1 MKWVKHTGF
10 TAGYMLERG
19 DTGMSEALIDVVNLK
34 KYFKVRGLFSTK
46 LVKAVDDVSFSIYK
60 GETLGLVG
68 ESGCGKTTLGKLL
81 LLLHEPTDGKIMFEG
96 KDITRL
102 KGSELKEFRRNTQ
115 MVFQDPHT
123 SLNPRMTIAEILEE
137 PIREHN
143 VEIQGDIEDFL
154 ADQMKLVGLN
164 PELLYRYPHE
174 LSGGQK
180 QRVAILRAILLKPK
194 FIVLDEPTSAL
205 DVSVQAQVLELLR
218 DLQRKF
224 GLTYLFI
231 SHDISVVK
239 YMSNRIGV
247 MYLGKLVEIGGSDQV
262 FNNPLHPYSQ
272 MLLSAVPIPDPK
284 ISRTRKRIKL
294 EGEPPSPINP
304 PTGCRFHPRCPY
316 AKDICRRE
324 TPPLREVEKGHYVAC
339 WLYTNP

>member
-1 MKWVKHTGF
+1 LSNNNV
-10 TAGYMLERG
+10 
-19 DTGMSEALIDVVNLK
+19 LIDVVNLR
-34 KYFKVRGLFSTK
+34 KYFKIRGLFTSK
-46 LVKAVDDVSFSIYK
+46 QVKAVDDVTLSIYR

-81 LLLHEPTDGKIMFEG
+81 LLLHEPTSGKIYFEG
-96 KDITRL
+96 KDILSL
-102 KGSELKEFRRNTQ
+102 KGRELKEFRRNAQ

-137 PIREHN
+137 PLREYN
-143 VEIQGDIEDFL
+143 VEVGDIEEFL
-154 ADQMKLVGLN
+154 SKQMELVGLN

-205 DVSVQAQVLELLR
+205 DVSVQAQVLELLK
-218 DLQRKF
+218 DLQRKL

-239 YMSNRIGV
+239 YMSNRMAV
-247 MYLGKLVEIGGSDQV
+247 MYLGKIIEIGESNQV
-262 FNNPLHPYSQ
+262 FNNPLHPYTQ
-272 MLLSAVPIPDPK
+272 MLFSAVPIPDPK
-284 ISRTRKRIKL
+284 IARSRKRMKPT
-294 EGEPPSPINP
+294 GEPPSPINP
-304 PTGCRFHPRCPY
+304 PPGCRFHPRCPY
-316 AKDICRRE
+316 AKDICRKE
-324 TPPLREVEKGHYVAC
+324 APPLKEVEPGHYVAC
-339 WLYTNP
+339 WLY

>member
-1 MKWVKHTGF
+1 
-10 TAGYMLERG
+10 
-19 DTGMSEALIDVVNLK
+19 
-34 KYFKVRGLFSTK
+34 
-46 LVKAVDDVSFSIYK
+46 
-60 GETLGLVG
+60 
-68 ESGCGKTTLGKLL
+68 
-81 LLLHEPTDGKIMFEG
+81 MFEG

-284 ISRTRKRIKL
+284 IARTRKRIKL

-324 TPPLREVEKGHYVAC
+324 TPPLIEVEKGHYVAC

>member
-1 MKWVKHTGF
+1 LSDNNV
-10 TAGYMLERG
+10 
-19 DTGMSEALIDVVNLK
+19 LINVVNLR
-34 KYFKVRGLFSTK
+34 KYFKIKGLFTNK
-46 LVKAVDDVSFSIYK
+46 QVKAVDDVTLSIYR

-81 LLLHEPTDGKIMFEG
+81 LLLHEPTSGKIYFEG
-96 KDITRL
+96 KDILSL
-102 KGSELKEFRRNTQ
+102 KGRELKEFRRNAQ

-137 PIREHN
+137 PLREYN
-143 VEIQGDIEDFL
+143 VEVGDIEEFL
-154 ADQMKLVGLN
+154 AKQMELVGLN

-205 DVSVQAQVLELLR
+205 DVSVQAQVLELLK
-218 DLQRKF
+218 DLQRKL

-239 YMSNRIGV
+239 YMSNRMAV
-247 MYLGKLVEIGGSDQV
+247 MYLGKVIEIGESNQV
-262 FNNPLHPYSQ
+262 FNNPLHPYTQ
-272 MLLSAVPIPDPK
+272 MLFSAVPIPDPK
-284 ISRTRKRIKL
+284 IARSRKRVKPT
-294 EGEPPSPINP
+294 GEPPSPINP
-304 PTGCRFHPRCPY
+304 PPGCRFHPRCPY
-316 AKDICRRE
+316 AKDICRKE
-324 TPPLREVEKGHYVAC
+324 TPPLKEVEPGHYVAC
-339 WLYTNP
+339 WLY